1 MHGLVTLL
9 PSPFYER
16 IEAIWDQLEQTC
28 GLKGVRITPYPHFS
42 WNIAEDYD
50 FNRLKEV
57 VTTVASNTRP
67 FTVRTAGL
75 GLFAGES
82 PVVYILVVRNDTVST
97 LHQQLWQM
105 VAVTNRSL
113 SPLYAPDTWVPH
125 ISLAYEDVDSEG
137 LQKVM
142 DELAFETYNWEF
154 VIDNIALIRES
165 AGQTGE
171 LEWKIPLGG

>member
-1 MHGLVTLL
+1 M
-9 PSPFYER
+9 
-16 IEAIWDQLEQTC
+16 
-28 GLKGVRITPYPHFS
+28 
-42 WNIAEDYD
+42 NIQQFA
-50 FNRLKEV
+50 
-57 VTTVASNTRP
+57 
-67 FTVRTAGL
+67 VRTAGL

-82 PVVYILVVRNDTVST
+82 PVVYILVIRDEAVST
-97 LHQQLWQM
+97 LHQQLWSI
-105 VAVTNRSL
+105 VKAPSCGL
-113 SPLYAPDTWVPH
+113 SPLYAPQTWIPH
-125 ISLAYEDVDSEG
+125 ISLAYEDVDSQG